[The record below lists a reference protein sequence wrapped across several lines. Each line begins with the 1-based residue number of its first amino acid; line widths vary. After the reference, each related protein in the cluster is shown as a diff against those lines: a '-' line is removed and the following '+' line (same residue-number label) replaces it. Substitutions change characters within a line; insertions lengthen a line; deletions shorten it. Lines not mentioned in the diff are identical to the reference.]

1 MRLLQLACSCSSD
14 QRPALACCRNLS
26 CFRWHNAFASLCCGA
41 GTWAGH
47 ELSVEGGSV
56 VVETADREVRI
67 PYTQAKTPAELDYNS
82 LGVQQVWE
90 CTGVF
95 LTRKALQPYFDKGV
109 PKVVVS
115 APVKD
120 AEDPVL
126 NIVYGVNHQAYNP
139 KKDHIVTA
147 ASCTTNCLAPVVK
160 VIQEKLGIQHGCIT
174 TIHNLT
180 NTQTIVDAPNTKKSD
195 LRRAR

>member
-126 NIVYGVNHQAYNP
+126 NIVYGVNH
-139 KKDHIVTA
+139 V
-147 ASCTTNCLAPVVK
+147 SCTDSSLVPRWCSWKHSIVAPTCHMS
-160 VIQEKLGIQHGCIT
+160 QHHEDRPQLLHSKTACVTEPG
-174 TIHNLT
+174 
-180 NTQTIVDAPNTKKSD
+180 
-195 LRRAR
+195 ARCWK